1 MKLYGIEPHEEEFQW
16 GKMKVVVLGEK
27 GRGRKYVY
35 VPFQADTV
43 EGDDFQIGST
53 QSGAPKII
61 KGKSSSEG
69 WIAKL
74 SAQGTYTRGTYGSV
88 YIVNED
94 IHKVK
99 VIASGFGA
107 YGDAGRVGEWNEFL
121 VEINPVFPVRFWVRP
136 SGGEY
141 KIPRYWLVFVKD
153 EVIKV
158 RSEEKTLFIEQT
170 GIHLPISISKL
181 VNEFWHEYE
190 IDPDILTDLSNLV
203 EG

>member
-1 MKLYGIEPHEEEFQW
+1 MKLYGINPQEQEFPW
-16 GKMKVVVLGEK
+16 GKMKVVTLGEK

-43 EGDDFQIGST
+43 EGDNFQIGST

-61 KGKSSSEG
+61 RGEKSEG
-69 WIAKL
+69 YIAKL
-74 SAQGTYTRGTYGSV
+74 SGEGTYTRGTYGSV

-94 IHKVK
+94 IDKIK
-99 VIASGFGA
+99 ILASGFGA

-121 VEINPVFPVRFWVRP
+121 VEIKPEFPVRFWIRP

-141 KIPRYWLVFVKD
+141 KIPRYWLIFLEK

-158 RSEEKTLFIEQT
+158 QKEEKILFMEKT
-170 GIHLPISISKL
+170 GISLPISISKL

-190 IDPDILTDLSNLV
+190 IDPDVLTDLSNLV
-203 EG
+203 MG